1 MAKAVHKNNNIN
13 DIFNGD
19 ADLRISK
26 DRHTAVYEDDLTAG
40 KLVFKGSNLTR
51 ETGTEYF
58 SGGTIRQLLITDE
71 NNDFAFRLTGLKIS
85 ASDLPHNYT
94 TGNLTGLLST
104 LMAGADKV
112 VGGRYDDYLYGYG
125 GRDRISGGVGND
137 DITGGAGNDTLRGG
151 SGSDV
156 FHFFPATEGKSRD
169 VIKDFDVW
177 GSRNDVDYLHVDGHY
192 THRGANGGRD
202 TLIVIDNGS
211 TILLEDV
218 RPSDIESYWRMLND
232 S

>member
-104 LMAGADKV
+104 LRLVLTRSSAVGTTTTSTATVVATAFPAVWVMMTLPVVPVTILFEGDRGATSSTSFRQLRARAGTSSRILMCGVRAMTSITSMWTVTTRTEVRTAGA
-112 VGGRYDDYLYGYG
+112 
-125 GRDRISGGVGND
+125 I
-137 DITGGAGNDTLRGG
+137 
-151 SGSDV
+151 
-156 FHFFPATEGKSRD
+156 P
-169 VIKDFDVW
+169 
-177 GSRNDVDYLHVDGHY
+177 
-192 THRGANGGRD
+192 
-202 TLIVIDNGS
+202 
-211 TILLEDV
+211 
-218 RPSDIESYWRMLND
+218 
-232 S
+232 